1 MKTSIQTSSTLA
13 IEEKLLARGNRI
25 ELLKL
30 LSEIEALDRDI
41 LVMKLIQGY
50 SHEEIAIH
58 LGLFK
63 YSVETRIVSTL
74 KKWDVT

>member
-1 MKTSIQTSSTLA
+1 MKTDIQTSSTLA

-30 LSEIEALDRDI
+30 LSKLEALDRDI
-41 LVMKLIQGY
+41 LVMRLIQGH
-50 SHEEIAIH
+50 SHEEIAVH

-63 YSVETRIVSTL
+63 CSVENRIVSTF
-74 KKWDVT
+74 KKWDVI

>member
-1 MKTSIQTSSTLA
+1 MKTSTQTSSTLA
-13 IEEKLLARGNRI
+13 IEEKLLARGNRM

-30 LSEIEALDRDI
+30 LSELEALDRDI
-41 LVMKLIQGY
+41 LVMRLIQGH

-63 YSVETRIVSTL
+63 YSVENRIVSTL